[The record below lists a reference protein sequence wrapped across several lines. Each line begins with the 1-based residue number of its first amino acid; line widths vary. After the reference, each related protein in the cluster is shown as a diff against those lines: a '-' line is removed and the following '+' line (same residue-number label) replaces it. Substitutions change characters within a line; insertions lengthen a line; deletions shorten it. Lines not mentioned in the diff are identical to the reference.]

1 MRTAFR
7 DLDEAEEAKAKAEAA
22 VIAAKKRVEALLG
35 EKVPSPKPPNRANG
49 SAKPTAK
56 KPAQNGA
63 SKVDAIFAQIRENPG
78 IANPELATRVY
89 GTLDAG
95 TKHKVRSLTYYLE
108 KRQKIRKKGDG
119 WEATTN

>member
-1 MRTAFR
+1 
-7 DLDEAEEAKAKAEAA
+7 
-22 VIAAKKRVEALLG
+22 
-35 EKVPSPKPPNRANG
+35 
-49 SAKPTAK
+49 
-56 KPAQNGA
+56 
-63 SKVDAIFAQIRENPG
+63 
-78 IANPELATRVY
+78 VY